1 MAKEIVPTE
10 QQEQIALMQWAEL
23 NSGKHPELE
32 LLFHIPNGGKR
43 GAKEAAIFKAA
54 GVKKGVPDLCLP
66 VARNGYHGLYIEM
79 KRIKGGAV
87 QPTQIRWA
95 RDLERQGYAVA
106 LCKGWR
112 EAVEVLE
119 EYLNDG

>member
-1 MAKEIVPTE
+1 MAKEMIPTE
-10 QQEQIALMQWAEL
+10 QQEQIALIKWAEL
-23 NSGKHPELE
+23 NSGKHPELS

-43 GAKEAAIFKAA
+43 NAREAAIFKAA

-66 VARNGYHGLYIEM
+66 VAKRGYHGLYIEM
-79 KRIKGGAV
+79 KRLKGGAA
-87 QPTQIRWA
+87 QPPQIRWA
-95 RDLERQGYAVA
+95 RDLEKQGYAVA
-106 LCKGWR
+106 LCHGWR

>member
-1 MAKEIVPTE
+1 MARQTVPTE
-10 QQEQIALMQWAEL
+10 QQEQIALMHWAEL
-23 NSGKHPELE
+23 NSGKYPELD

-79 KRIKGGAV
+79 KRIKGGVV

-112 EAVEVLE
+112 EAAAVLE
-119 EYLNDG
+119 EYLHDG